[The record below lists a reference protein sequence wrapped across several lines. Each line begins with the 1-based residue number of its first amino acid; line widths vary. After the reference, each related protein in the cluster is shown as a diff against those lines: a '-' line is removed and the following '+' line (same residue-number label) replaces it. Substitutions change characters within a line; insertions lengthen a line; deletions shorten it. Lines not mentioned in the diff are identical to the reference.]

1 MSFTFYKPLEV
12 SHLASLKFSFAF
24 RFFILVHRTML
35 EKKLVSRNVIAHSRK
50 VEMKTHLPM
59 TNSIVHE
66 KAGMTVK
73 VVDV

>member
-1 MSFTFYKPLEV
+1 M
-12 SHLASLKFSFAF
+12 SHLASLKLSFAF
-24 RFFILVHRTML
+24 YFFILVCRTML
-35 EKKLVSRNVIAHSRK
+35 ETKLVSRNVIAHSRK

-66 KAGMTVK
+66 KAEMTVK